1 MKLFIISDI
10 HGFYDEMIE
19 ALKKAG
25 FDKNNPNHLLI
36 GLGDYW
42 DRGLKPKQV
51 MDYLLSLPNKVLIKG
66 NHEDLIIDLCRRKF
80 TKSHDYSN
88 GTVLTLGAL
97 SPDANSYKE
106 LFENGLKLSEEFQA
120 DMKDYFET
128 SNYIFVHG
136 WIPVN
141 ITSKDDNVNDT
152 NWRNSDKIAWKEAR
166 WSNGIDMANAGLI
179 EPNKTIV
186 CGHYHCSYGHYLD
199 KLKNKEDVSEDW
211 QYNENAIWDPYY
223 GNGIIAIDRCTA
235 ITGKVNVLILE
246 DELLEKD

>member
-1 MKLFIISDI
+1 MGKIYIAIYENKADDSAYFSALKLLSDCLASAYGKNVIILIDEYDVPLENAYFN
-10 HGFYDEMIE
+10 GFYDEMIE

-106 LFENGLKLSEEFQA
+106 LFENGLKISEEFQA

-128 SNYIFVHG
+128 SNYL
-136 WIPVN
+136 
-141 ITSKDDNVNDT
+141 
-152 NWRNSDKIAWKEAR
+152 
-166 WSNGIDMANAGLI
+166 LI
-179 EPNKTIV
+179 N
-186 CGHYHCSYGHYLD
+186 
-199 KLKNKEDVSEDW
+199 
-211 QYNENAIWDPYY
+211 
-223 GNGIIAIDRCTA
+223 
-235 ITGKVNVLILE
+235 
-246 DELLEKD
+246 